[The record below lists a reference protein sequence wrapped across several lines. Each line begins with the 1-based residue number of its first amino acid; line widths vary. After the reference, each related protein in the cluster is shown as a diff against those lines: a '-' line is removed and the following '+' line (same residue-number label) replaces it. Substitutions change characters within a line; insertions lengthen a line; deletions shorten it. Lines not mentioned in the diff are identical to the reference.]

1 MTLIRFTLFFSVIL
15 LNTACSPGPGA
26 PISLDPEKGS
36 FVLVNGDRH
45 SGPHILEINGY
56 NALEQG
62 HLFQGKDSVVVIASR
77 GGLDVICVFKETS
90 KHTDMF
96 VSIHNPSDSPREINS
111 LRFHYPE
118 ETGTIKSWAP
128 GGPDRDSAYLWK
140 WLREDAGE
148 IPGWSLMLSGSSIVL
163 LPEERIVL
171 PPLHFFSH
179 LCSD

>member
-1 MTLIRFTLFFSVIL
+1 MTLIRYTLFFSVFL
-15 LNTACSPGPGA
+15 LNTACRPGPGA
-26 PISLDPEKGS
+26 PITLDPEKGS

-45 SGPHILEINGY
+45 SGPHKLEINGY

-62 HLFQGKDSVVVIASR
+62 HLFRGKDSVVVIASR

-90 KHTDMF
+90 KQTDMF
-96 VSIHNPSDSPREINS
+96 VSIHNPSDSPREIS
-111 LRFHYPE
+111 SFRLHCPE
-118 ETGTIKSWAP
+118 ETSTIKSWPP
-128 GGPDRDSAYLWK
+128 GGPDRDSDHLWQ

-148 IPGWSLMLSGSSIVL
+148 IPGWSLMLSGSSIIL

>member
-1 MTLIRFTLFFSVIL
+1 MTLIRYTLFFSVFL
-15 LNTACSPGPGA
+15 LNTACRPGPGA
-26 PISLDPEKGS
+26 PITLDPEKGS

-62 HLFQGKDSVVVIASR
+62 HLFRGKDSVVVIASR

-90 KHTDMF
+90 KQTDIF
-96 VSIHNPSDSPREINS
+96 VSIHNPSDSPREISS
-111 LRFHYPE
+111 LRLHCPA
-118 ETGTIKSWAP
+118 GCKTISYSRTEP
-128 GGPDRDSAYLWK
+128 GCDADHLWQ

-148 IPGWSLMLSGSSIVL
+148 SPGWSLMLSASSLVL

-179 LCSD
+179 LCSE